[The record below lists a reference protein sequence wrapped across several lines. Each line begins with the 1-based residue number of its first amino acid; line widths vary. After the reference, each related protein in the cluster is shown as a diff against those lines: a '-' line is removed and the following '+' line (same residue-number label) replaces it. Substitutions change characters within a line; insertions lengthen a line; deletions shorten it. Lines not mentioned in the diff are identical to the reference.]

1 MGLVFG
7 IWVRQGSLVHV
18 TGLSLFGGLR
28 LFLARQKSTKEKKNI
43 WVFKA
48 CLENMPSVF
57 FHNLF
62 VLVFCQTC
70 LSLILN

>member
-28 LFLARQKSTKEKKNI
+28 LFLARQKSTKEKKI
-43 WVFKA
+43 FGSLRRVWKT
-48 CLENMPSVF
+48 CPVF
-57 FHNLF
+57 FFTTFLF
-62 VLVFCQTC
+62 WCFAKHALV
-70 LSLILN
+70 

>member
-28 LFLARQKSTKEKKNI
+28 LFLARQKSAKEKKI
-43 WVFKA
+43 Y
-48 CLENMPSVF
+48 LG
-57 FHNLF
+57 L
-62 VLVFCQTC
+62 
-70 LSLILN
+70 

>member
-57 FHNLF
+57 FSQPF
-62 VLVFCQTC
+62 CFGVLP
-70 LSLILN
+70 NMP